1 MSGVG
6 KARRISIDDFRHVPL
21 DEVSSTN
28 TEALARARAG
38 DSGFLWVTAE
48 RQTGGRGRRGREW
61 VSERG
66 NLYSSLLLVDFAP
79 TEELGSLPLAVALAV
94 HETIVS
100 VMPPGTATVDIKW
113 PNDVLIDRRKT
124 SGILLEAERL
134 PDGRMALVIGIGINI
149 LARPDLAQYPVTSL
163 ADQGVSISPEELFAR
178 LYVAMA
184 DKLSVWDEGRGIAEI
199 VRRWRAV
206 ACGIG
211 EKITVNLPDRSISGI
226 FSGIDDKGI
235 LLLDRGPD
243 GMMSVAAGD
252 VFFG

>member
-1 MSGVG
+1 LSGVG

-38 DSGFLWVTAE
+38 DSGFLWITAE
-48 RQTGGRGRRGREW
+48 RQSGGRGRRGREW

-94 HETIVS
+94 HDTIVS
-100 VMPPGTATVDIKW
+100 VMPQGGATVDIKW

-149 LARPDLAQYPVTSL
+149 RARPDLAQYPVTSL
-163 ADQGVSISPEELFAR
+163 TDQGVSISPEELFAR
-178 LYVAMA
+178 LYVNMA
-184 DKLSVWDEGRGIAEI
+184 DALSVWDEGRGIGEI
-199 VRRWRAV
+199 VRRWRGV

-226 FSGIDDKGI
+226 FSGIDDKGL
-235 LLLDRGPD
+235 LLLDSAAGTL
-243 GMMSVAAGD
+243 SIAAGD

>member
-1 MSGVG
+1 LSGVG

-38 DSGFLWVTAE
+38 DSGFLWITAE
-48 RQTGGRGRRGREW
+48 RQSGGRGRRGREW

-94 HETIVS
+94 HQTIAS
-100 VMPPGTATVDIKW
+100 VMPPGAATVDIKW

-134 PDGRMALVIGIGINI
+134 QDGRMALVIGIGINI

-163 ADQGVSISPEELFAR
+163 ADQGVSISSQELFAR
-178 LYVAMA
+178 LYVNMA
-184 DKLSVWDEGRGIAEI
+184 DALSVWDQGRGIGEI
-199 VRRWRAV
+199 VRLWRGV

-226 FSGIDDKGI
+226 FSGIDDKGL
-235 LLLDRGPD
+235 LLLDSAAGTL
-243 GMMSVAAGD
+243 SIAAGD

>member
-1 MSGVG
+1 LSGVG
-6 KARRISIDDFRHVPL
+6 KARRISIDDFRHVAL

-38 DSGFLWVTAE
+38 DSGFLWITAE
-48 RQTGGRGRRGREW
+48 RQSGGRGRRGREW

-100 VMPPGTATVDIKW
+100 VMPSDGATVDIKW
-113 PNDVLIDRRKT
+113 PNDVLIDRRKI

-149 LARPDLAQYPVTSL
+149 RARPDLARYPVTSL

-178 LYVAMA
+178 LYVNMSDA
-184 DKLSVWDEGRGIAEI
+184 LSVWDQGRGIGEI
-199 VRRWRAV
+199 VRRWRGV

-226 FSGIDDKGI
+226 FSGIDDKGL
-235 LLLDRGPD
+235 LLLDSAAGTL
-243 GMMSVAAGD
+243 SIAAGD

>member
-38 DSGFLWVTAE
+38 DSGFLWITAE

-79 TEELGSLPLAVALAV
+79 TEELSSLPLAVALAV

-100 VMPPGTATVDIKW
+100 VMPPGSATVDIKW

-134 PDGRMALVIGIGINI
+134 QDGRMALVIGIGINI
-149 LARPDLAQYPVTSL
+149 RARPDLAQYPVTSL
-163 ADQGVSISPEELFAR
+163 ADQGVSISPQELFAR

-184 DKLSVWDEGRGIAEI
+184 DALSVWDRGRGIAEI
-199 VRRWRAV
+199 VARWRRV

-226 FSGIDDKGI
+226 FSGIDDKGL
-235 LLLDRGPD
+235 LLLDSAAGTL
-243 GMMSVAAGD
+243 SIAAGD

>member
-1 MSGVG
+1 LSGVG
-6 KARRISIDDFRHVPL
+6 KARRISIDDFRHVAL

-38 DSGFLWVTAE
+38 DSGFLWITAE
-48 RQTGGRGRRGREW
+48 RQSGGRGRRGREW

-100 VMPPGTATVDIKW
+100 VMPSDGATVDIKW

-149 LARPDLAQYPVTSL
+149 RARPDLARYPVTSL

-178 LYVAMA
+178 LYVNMSDA
-184 DKLSVWDEGRGIAEI
+184 LSVWDQGRGIGEI
-199 VRRWRAV
+199 VRRWRGV

-226 FSGIDDKGI
+226 FSGIDDKGL
-235 LLLDRGPD
+235 LLLDSAAGTL
-243 GMMSVAAGD
+243 SIAAGD

>member
-1 MSGVG
+1 MSGVDE
-6 KARRISIDDFRHVPL
+6 ARRISIDDFRHVAL

-38 DSGFLWVTAE
+38 DSGFLWITAE
-48 RQTGGRGRRGREW
+48 RQSGGRGRRGREW

-100 VMPPGTATVDIKW
+100 VMPSDGATVDIKW

-149 LARPDLAQYPVTSL
+149 RARPDLAQYPVTSL
-163 ADQGVSISPEELFAR
+163 TDQGVSISPEELFAR
-178 LYVAMA
+178 LYVNMA
-184 DKLSVWDEGRGIAEI
+184 DALSVWDQGRGIGEI
-199 VRRWRAV
+199 VRRWRGV

-226 FSGIDDKGI
+226 FSGIDDKGL
-235 LLLDRGPD
+235 LLLDSAAGTL
-243 GMMSVAAGD
+243 SIAAGD

>member
-1 MSGVG
+1 LSGVG
-6 KARRISIDDFRHVPL
+6 KARRISIDDFRHVAL

-38 DSGFLWVTAE
+38 DSGFLWITAE
-48 RQTGGRGRRGREW
+48 RQSGGRGRRGREW

-100 VMPPGTATVDIKW
+100 VTPPDGATVDIKW

-149 LARPDLAQYPVTSL
+149 RARPDLAQYPVTSL
-163 ADQGVSISPEELFAR
+163 TDQGVSISPEELFAR
-178 LYVAMA
+178 LFIAMA
-184 DKLSVWDEGRGIAEI
+184 DALSVWDQGRGIGEI
-199 VRRWRAV
+199 VRRWRGV

-226 FSGIDDKGI
+226 FSGIDDKGL
-235 LLLDRGPD
+235 LLLDSAAGTL
-243 GMMSVAAGD
+243 SIAAGD

>member
-1 MSGVG
+1 LSGVG
-6 KARRISIDDFRHVPL
+6 KARRISIDDFRHEAL

-28 TEALARARAG
+28 TEAIARARAG
-38 DSGFLWVTAE
+38 DSGFLWITAE
-48 RQTGGRGRRGREW
+48 RQSGGRGRRGRQW

-100 VMPPGTATVDIKW
+100 VMPHRGAAVDIKW

-134 PDGRMALVIGIGINI
+134 SDGRMALVIGIGINI
-149 LARPDLAQYPVTSL
+149 LARPDLTMYPVTSL
-163 ADQGVSISPEELFAR
+163 ADQGVSISPQELFAR
-178 LYVAMA
+178 LFVNMA
-184 DKLSVWDEGRGIAEI
+184 EALSAWDQGRGIAEI
-199 VRRWRAV
+199 VRRWRMV

-226 FSGIDDKGI
+226 FSGIDDKGL
-235 LLLDRGPD
+235 LLLDSGE
-243 GMMSVAAGD
+243 GTLSIAAGD

>member
-38 DSGFLWVTAE
+38 DSGFLWITAE
-48 RQTGGRGRRGREW
+48 RQSGGRGRRGREW

-100 VMPPGTATVDIKW
+100 VMPPGSATVDIKW

-134 PDGRMALVIGIGINI
+134 QDGRMALVIGIGINI
-149 LARPDLAQYPVTSL
+149 RARPDLAQYPVTSL
-163 ADQGVSISPEELFAR
+163 ADQGVSISPQELFAR

-184 DKLSVWDEGRGIAEI
+184 DALSVWDRGRGIAEI
-199 VRRWRAV
+199 VARWHRV

-226 FSGIDDKGI
+226 FSGIDDKGL
-235 LLLDRGPD
+235 LLLDSAAGTL
-243 GMMSVAAGD
+243 SIAAGD

>member
-38 DSGFLWVTAE
+38 DSGFLWITAE

-94 HETIVS
+94 HQTIVS
-100 VMPPGTATVDIKW
+100 AMPLDGATVDIKW

-134 PDGRMALVIGIGINI
+134 SDGRMALVIGIGINI

-163 ADQGVSISPEELFAR
+163 ADQGVSISPDELFAR
-178 LYVAMA
+178 LFVNMA
-184 DKLSVWDEGRGIAEI
+184 DMLSIWDQGRGIGEI
-199 VRRWRAV
+199 VRRWRGV

-226 FSGIDDKGI
+226 FSGIDDKGL
-235 LLLDRGPD
+235 LLLDSAAGTL
-243 GMMSVAAGD
+243 SIAAGD

>member
-6 KARRISIDDFRHVPL
+6 KARRISTDDFRHVPL

-38 DSGFLWVTAE
+38 DSGFLWITAE

-94 HETIVS
+94 HDTIVS
-100 VMPPGTATVDIKW
+100 VMPPGAATVDIKW

-163 ADQGVSISPEELFAR
+163 ADQGVSISPQELFAR
-178 LYVAMA
+178 LFVNMA
-184 DKLSVWDEGRGIAEI
+184 EALEVWDRGRGIGEI
-199 VRRWRAV
+199 VRRWRQV

-226 FSGIDDKGI
+226 FSGIDDKGL
-235 LLLDRGPD
+235 LLLDSEAGTL
-243 GMMSVAAGD
+243 SIAAGD

>member
-1 MSGVG
+1 LSGVG
-6 KARRISIDDFRHVPL
+6 KARRISIDDFRHVAL

-38 DSGFLWVTAE
+38 DSGFLWITAE
-48 RQTGGRGRRGREW
+48 RQSGGRGRRGREW

-94 HETIVS
+94 HDTIVS
-100 VMPPGTATVDIKW
+100 VMPSGGGTVDIKW

-149 LARPDLAQYPVTSL
+149 RARPDLALYPVTSL

-178 LYVAMA
+178 LYVNMA
-184 DKLSVWDEGRGIAEI
+184 DALSVWDEGKGIGEI
-199 VRRWRAV
+199 VRRWRGV

-226 FSGIDDKGI
+226 FSGIDDKGL
-235 LLLDRGPD
+235 LLLDSAAGTL
-243 GMMSVAAGD
+243 SIAAGD

>member
-1 MSGVG
+1 LSGVG
-6 KARRISIDDFRHVPL
+6 TARRISIDDFRHEAL

-38 DSGFLWVTAE
+38 DSGFLWITAE
-48 RQTGGRGRRGREW
+48 RQSGGRGRRGRQW

-79 TEELGSLPLAVALAV
+79 SEELGSLPLAVALAV
-94 HETIVS
+94 HETITS
-100 VMPPGTATVDIKW
+100 VMPPGGPTVDIKW

-134 PDGRMALVIGIGINI
+134 GDGRMALVIGIGINI
-149 LARPDLAQYPVTSL
+149 QARPDLAQYPVTSL
-163 ADQGVSISPEELFAR
+163 ADQGISISPQELFAR

-184 DKLSVWDEGRGIAEI
+184 DALSVWDRGRGIAE
-199 VRRWRAV
+199 VVARWRSV

-211 EKITVNLPDRSISGI
+211 EKITVNLPDRSISGV
-226 FSGIDDKGI
+226 FSGIDDKGL
-235 LLLDRGPD
+235 LLLDSAAGP
-243 GMMSVAAGD
+243 MSIAAGD

>member
-38 DSGFLWVTAE
+38 DSGFLWITAR

-94 HETIVS
+94 HDTVVS
-100 VMPPGTATVDIKW
+100 VMPPGGKTVDIKW

-178 LYVAMA
+178 LFVNMA
-184 DKLSVWDEGRGIAEI
+184 DALSLWDQGRGIGEI
-199 VRRWRAV
+199 VAHWRRV

-226 FSGIDDKGI
+226 FSGIDDKGL
-235 LLLDRGPD
+235 LLLDSAAGTL
-243 GMMSVAAGD
+243 SIAAGD

>member
-6 KARRISIDDFRHVPL
+6 KARRISIDDFRHVAL

-38 DSGFLWVTAE
+38 DSGFLWITAE
-48 RQTGGRGRRGREW
+48 RQSGGRGRRGREW

-100 VMPPGTATVDIKW
+100 VMPPDGATVDIKW

-149 LARPDLAQYPVTSL
+149 RARPDLAQYPVTSL
-163 ADQGVSISPEELFAR
+163 TDQGVSISPEELFAR

-184 DKLSVWDEGRGIAEI
+184 DALSVWDEGRGIGEI
-199 VRRWRAV
+199 VRRWRGV

-226 FSGIDDKGI
+226 FSGIDDKGL
-235 LLLDRGPD
+235 LLLDSAAGTL
-243 GMMSVAAGD
+243 SIAAGD

>member
-1 MSGVG
+1 LSGVG
-6 KARRISIDDFRHVPL
+6 KARRISIDDFRHVAL

-38 DSGFLWVTAE
+38 DSGFLWITAE
-48 RQTGGRGRRGREW
+48 RQSGGRGRRGREW

-94 HETIVS
+94 HDTIVS
-100 VMPPGTATVDIKW
+100 VMPSGGGTVDIKW

-149 LARPDLAQYPVTSL
+149 RARPDLALYPVTSL

-178 LYVAMA
+178 LYVNMA
-184 DKLSVWDEGRGIAEI
+184 DALSVWDEGRGIGEI
-199 VRRWRAV
+199 VRRWRGV

-226 FSGIDDKGI
+226 FSGIDDKGL
-235 LLLDRGPD
+235 LLLDSAAGTL
-243 GMMSVAAGD
+243 SIAAGD

>member
-6 KARRISIDDFRHVPL
+6 KARRISIDDFRHVAL

-38 DSGFLWVTAE
+38 DSGFLWITAE
-48 RQTGGRGRRGREW
+48 RQSGGRGRRGREW

-100 VMPPGTATVDIKW
+100 VTPPDGATVDIKW

-149 LARPDLAQYPVTSL
+149 RARPDLAQYPVTSL
-163 ADQGVSISPEELFAR
+163 TDQGVSISPEELFAR
-178 LYVAMA
+178 LFIAMA
-184 DKLSVWDEGRGIAEI
+184 DALSVWDQGRGIGEI
-199 VRRWRAV
+199 VRRWRGV

-226 FSGIDDKGI
+226 FSGIDDKGL
-235 LLLDRGPD
+235 LLLDSAAGTL
-243 GMMSVAAGD
+243 SIAAGD